1 MLADS
6 SENSYQ
12 ENVLQRIPDI
22 LKELQDRG
30 RKLKDIAFLVRTG
43 NQGKQIVDLLLDLN
57 AKNTDDKYRFDV
69 ISNESLLLKNAPVIK
84 LITGI
89 LQYLQNPDNEL
100 NCILAFFEYEISRKK
115 STAETAIKNYFR
127 RKEHKEPVFDK
138 EVSDRLIVI
147 SQEPLFEMCEQ
158 IIELFTKNSLKS
170 EENVYIQAFQ
180 DMILEY
186 TSSHPADLYSFLQW
200 WNHTGSSRAIST
212 PESQDAIQV
221 ITIHKSKR
229 AGI

>member
-1 MLADS
+1 M
-6 SENSYQ
+6 Q
-12 ENVLQRIPDI
+12 
-22 LKELQDRG
+22 
-30 RKLKDIAFLVRTG
+30 
-43 NQGKQIVDLLLDLN
+43 
-57 AKNTDDKYRFDV
+57 KNTDDKYRFDV

-180 DMILEY
+180 DMILNIR
-186 TSSHPADLYSFLQW
+186 HPIQP
-200 WNHTGSSRAIST
+200 IST
-212 PESQDAIQV
+212 LFFNGGTIPEVHEPSARRSPKMRY
-221 ITIHKSKR
+221 KS
-229 AGI
+229 